1 MSMKM
6 LRRQFLKAAGWLG
19 AGTVAGRAVAQQ
31 ARPIGIDPGA
41 ARVRRIG
48 TVPGPFVVR
57 MAGYGPADTSF
68 SQGLALIGE
77 RLVERFGDVVDV
89 RQMPNVMD
97 AGFAGTDLSWLV
109 ESGVFTAAYATLRE
123 PIAELEAAALPFLF
137 GDTASARGAMDGP
150 LGDAAARR
158 IESVLDVRVLG
169 FFENGFRHVSN
180 SVRPVRVPADLRG
193 LKIRV
198 LPTQIRTFELLGA
211 EPINIGLQRA
221 IEALK
226 TGEIDGQENP
236 FANTVTYGIH
246 TLQRYHTATYH
257 SYLSRPIFV
266 NRATFET
273 WPQELQTE
281 IVSATRDAVAL
292 QRRLKDAE
300 EIAAAETIRSVGG
313 EIVELTAAERAQFVA
328 AVEPIYAEARS
339 LYAPEVLALIGR

>member
-1 MSMKM
+1 MIDRL
-6 LRRQFLKAAGWLG
+6 LRRQFLKGAGWLG
-19 AGTVAGRAVAQQ
+19 AAAVAGRAVAQPS
-31 ARPIGIDPGA
+31 APDAP
-41 ARVRRIG
+41 RIG
-48 TVPGPFVVR
+48 TVPGPFVIR
-57 MAGYGPADTSF
+57 MAGYGPPETSF
-68 SQGLALIGE
+68 SRGLALIGE
-77 RLVERFGDVVDV
+77 RLTARFGDAVDV
-89 RQMPNVMD
+89 RLMPNVMD

-109 ESGVFTAAYATLRE
+109 ESRVFTAAYATLRE

-137 GDTASARGAMDGP
+137 GDTASARAAMDGA
-150 LGDAAARR
+150 LGEAAARR
-158 IESVLDVRVLG
+158 IEAVLDVRVLG

-180 SVRPVRVPADLRG
+180 SVRPVHVPADLHG

-211 EPINIGLQRA
+211 EPIDMGLQRA

-257 SYLSRPIFV
+257 SYLSRPVFV
-266 NRATFET
+266 NRATFEA
-273 WPQELQTE
+273 WPQELKAE
-281 IVSATRDAVAL
+281 MVAATRDAIAL
-292 QRRLKDAE
+292 QRRLKDTE
-300 EIAAAETIRSVGG
+300 EIDAAEIIRSVGG

-339 LYAPEVLALIGR
+339 LYAPDVLALIGR